1 MAASGTALTID
12 METFEKLNGFDELFD
27 SGGHCTA
34 LRCAALAAAL
44 ALRAGRRCAPIQ
56 TLLPHPA
63 TGCAAHGQCPDHRAV
78 LAQPALECQAVCSY
92 TGGTCEHEWHL
103 G

>member
-56 TLLPHPA
+56 TLLPQPA
-63 TGCAAHGQCPDHRAV
+63 TAAPRMDSATARY
-78 LAQPALECQAVCSY
+78 LRSLPWSRVCSY
-92 TGGTCEHEWHL
+92 TGGICEHEWHL

>member
-1 MAASGTALTID
+1 MAALGTALTID

-34 LRCAALAAAL
+34 LVLPRPPLCSDPNPRAQSRAARLTVACGTTRGTCAALVEVVLAVAL
-44 ALRAGRRCAPIQ
+44 ASTR
-56 TLLPHPA
+56 
-63 TGCAAHGQCPDHRAV
+63 
-78 LAQPALECQAVCSY
+78 
-92 TGGTCEHEWHL
+92 WHL

>member
-34 LRCAALAAAL
+34 LRCTRRRTRAARRPPLCSDPNPPAATRHR
-44 ALRAGRRCAPIQ
+44 LRSARTVSGPPRG
-56 TLLPHPA
+56 T
-63 TGCAAHGQCPDHRAV
+63 CAACLGVSSGMLVYR
-78 LAQPALECQAVCSY
+78 
-92 TGGTCEHEWHL
+92 GTCKHEWHL